1 MKKIIEYCKEIYK
14 FITEKIWKMPAEQQ
28 DKNFLIR
35 LIMVIYLAIT
45 RYIKDELAVRASALT
60 YYTIFAVVPFLSL
73 IIGIGKHFGVQ
84 HYIESELI
92 LMFPGQEEML
102 IHAFEIVDSYL
113 MQIHGGFLLV
123 AVILLL
129 WTLYGV
135 VTQVEVAFN
144 NIWRVHQNRK
154 IYYRVGGL
162 LLMMVLFP
170 IFLFVS
176 GVVSIYMNT
185 TLSSLNIFLKPVWN
199 NILEL
204 FPSFINVI
212 LLLMLYL
219 VMPKTKVR
227 FVPAFIGALLA
238 GIVLAVFQQLYIS
251 GQIWVAHYNAIY
263 GSFAAIPLLLLW
275 LQFSWMIILVGA
287 ELSHCIQNRHNL
299 GKEIVADNK

>member
-60 YYTIFAVVPFLSL
+60 YYTIFAVVPFLCL

-84 HYIESELI
+84 HYIES
-92 LMFPGQEEML
+92 ML

-185 TLSSLNIFLKPVWN
+185 TLSSLNIFLNPVWN

-204 FPSFINVI
+204 LPSFINVI

>member
-14 FITEKIWKMPAEQQ
+14 FITEKIWRLPAEKQ
-28 DKNFLIR
+28 DKNFLIKF
-35 LIMVIYLAIT
+35 IMVIYLAIN

-60 YYTIFAVVPFLSL
+60 YYTVFAVVPFLCL
-73 IIGIGKHFGVQ
+73 IIGIGKYFGVQ
-84 HYIESELI
+84 HYIESELVI
-92 LMFPGQEEML
+92 LFPGQEGML
-102 IHAFEIVDSYL
+102 VHAFEIVNSYL
-113 MQIHGGFLLV
+113 MQIHGGFILI

-135 VTQVEVAFN
+135 LTQIEIAFN
-144 NIWRVHQNRK
+144 NIWCVHKNRK
-154 IYYRVGGL
+154 IYYRIGGL

-176 GVVSIYMNT
+176 SVTSIYINT
-185 TLSSLNIFLKPVWN
+185 ALSSLNIFLKPVWN

-204 FPSFINVI
+204 FPLFINI
-212 LLLMLYL
+212 LLLLILYL
-219 VMPKTKVR
+219 IMPKTKVR

-238 GIVLAVFQQLYIS
+238 GVVLAVFQQLYIS

-275 LQFSWMIILVGA
+275 IQFSWMIILVGA

-299 GKEIVADNK
+299 GKEVVADNK